1 MSFIT
6 YIADTFISNFPSRRI
21 VLSLFNN
28 TLLLLGFYTDR
39 EGQTF
44 CLECGEGEYQPL
56 ARQTDCELCGIGQ
69 YRGVNNVDRSVSRFL
84 VFILSIENNIN

>member
-6 YIADTFISNFPSRRI
+6 CVADTFISNFPSRRI

-28 TLLLLGFYTDR
+28 TLLLLGFYTNR

-44 CLECGEGEYQPL
+44 CLSCGEGEYQPN
-56 ARQTDCELCGIGQ
+56 ATQTDCKKCAIGQ
-69 YRGVNNVDRSVSRFL
+69 YRGVNDEDKSVSHCVL
-84 VFILSIENNIN
+84 FIL

>member
-6 YIADTFISNFPSRRI
+6 CVADTFISNFPSRRI

-28 TLLLLGFYTDR
+28 TLLLLGFYTNR

-56 ARQTDCELCGIGQ
+56 ARQTDCELCDIGQ
-69 YRGVNNVDRSVSRFL
+69 YRGVNDEDKSVSHFVL
-84 VFILSIENNIN
+84 FIL